1 MLRFKPDSWL
11 EGLMRPILMAD
22 PVAGLYFE
30 APAPDWRFAALAV
43 LLLLLGVTALV
54 PALRPLRPRMPA
66 QHAVTVLGLLVTF
79 YVWTFASG
87 NSRYF
92 SWGLLLVGPLSVMV
106 TFMLPIGRG
115 RRWVVVAVLLLIQGT
130 ALYFSYR
137 PNPLSAV
144 GMTESAAPLQASPL
158 RDKPAV
164 FLTASLQSYSVLV
177 PLFHPESRWAHIAGQ
192 FNLLPGTTEWPRLQ
206 ALLQSPLPIYVVVAS
221 GPGAVDAK
229 RMLAG
234 GRAHRLQ
241 GVLSHHGLVFS
252 SAGCQMLLS
261 ALSNPDFIVSKGT
274 LVQQGFWVCAVER
287 ESGQARN
294 RVPASA
300 ATEAQP
306 ASAQAQALDAVEQ
319 RCPRFF
325 PPGGGRGSLLPG
337 VHDREYPASDVRL
350 WVDRYGDVNFYY
362 FGAAD
367 ATTLGT
373 VEEVRAGRFSLPCG
387 KLPGRYAP
395 FWQRP

>member
-1 MLRFKPDSWL
+1 
-11 EGLMRPILMAD
+11 
-22 PVAGLYFE
+22 
-30 APAPDWRFAALAV
+30 
-43 LLLLLGVTALV
+43 
-54 PALRPLRPRMPA
+54 
-66 QHAVTVLGLLVTF
+66 
-79 YVWTFASG
+79 
-87 NSRYF
+87 
-92 SWGLLLVGPLSVMV
+92 
-106 TFMLPIGRG
+106 
-115 RRWVVVAVLLLIQGT
+115 
-130 ALYFSYR
+130 
-137 PNPLSAV
+137 
-144 GMTESAAPLQASPL
+144 MTESAAPLQASPL